1 MPPVERSPEEPES
14 PAPTTSKGPPEGV
27 EEEYV
32 LMDLEHSGL
41 TENENR
47 LIADGSFELSV
58 RAQQKP

>member
-1 MPPVERSPEEPES
+1 MPQAERSPEEEANT
-14 PAPTTSKGPPEGV
+14 APTSTGPPGGL

-58 RAQQKP
+58 RPKP